1 MLEIPAKWQ
10 TALQQSGSVGEI
22 IGLMF
27 AGYLADRVG
36 WKKTLCGMMIFLTGF
51 LFLFAFPKNL
61 ATILAGNILCG
72 ESLQHQPYLMT
83 DYEDLQPRLEG
94 LRKAHAEDLV
104 IAADLERRVANVL
117 KLYTGRVCLL
127 SIRITYL
134 TALILISRLMRSL
147 SCLWSGMVSSPLQK
161 IEFGL

>member
-1 MLEIPAKWQ
+1 
-10 TALQQSGSVGEI
+10 
-22 IGLMF
+22 
-27 AGYLADRVG
+27 
-36 WKKTLCGMMIFLTGF
+36 
-51 LFLFAFPKNL
+51 
-61 ATILAGNILCG
+61 
-72 ESLQHQPYLMT
+72 MT

-147 SCLWSGMVSSPLQK
+147 SCLWSGTASSLLQK